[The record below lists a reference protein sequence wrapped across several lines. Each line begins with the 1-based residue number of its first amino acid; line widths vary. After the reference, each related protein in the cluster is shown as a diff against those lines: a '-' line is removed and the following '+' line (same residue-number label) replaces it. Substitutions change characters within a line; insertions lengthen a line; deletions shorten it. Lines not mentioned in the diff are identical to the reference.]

1 METLLKS
8 EFAARLR
15 VSKARVSQMIQMGL
29 PLTTDGKVE
38 VSAALNWIETHIDL
52 SHKDSAAR
60 RAGSICSTQTTRPQA
75 FVSPSNTLHR
85 FAFGT
90 S

>member
-8 EFAARLR
+8 EFAARLH

-38 VSAALNWIETHIDL
+38 VSAALNWIETHIDT

-60 RAGSICSTQTTRPQA
+60 RQTNAPDTPA
-75 FVSPSNTLHR
+75 HAPPISDLPAEVLNY
-85 FAFGT
+85 
-90 S
+90 